1 GEVWGERVW
10 RGQGANG
17 VPKGGSASSPAGSWV
32 CFLHFKKRRSG
43 KILTQH
49 IARGRQRVGCC
60 QGLRSRGRWPLNEV
74 PGEHSHPLRQCS
86 PSSRVTTRLGFR
98 PQGYLGCQA
107 LSEMIQFYLEE
118 VMPQAE
124 NHGPDIK
131 EHVNSL
137 GEKLKTLRLRLRRCH
152 RFLPCENKSKAVE
165 QVKRVFNML
174 QERGVY
180 KAMSEFDIF
189 INYIESYMTTKM

>member
-1 GEVWGERVW
+1 M
-10 RGQGANG
+10 
-17 VPKGGSASSPAGSWV
+17 PKGGSASSPAGSWV
-32 CFLHFKKRRSG
+32 CFLYFKKRRSG

-60 QGLRSRGRWPLNEV
+60 QGLRSRGRWPLNKV

-86 PSSRVTTRLGFR
+86 PSSWVTTRLGFR

-137 GEKLKTLRLRLRRCH
+137 GEKLKTLRLRLRRCVSS
-152 RFLPCENKSKAVE
+152 RLALAPLGS
-165 QVKRVFNML
+165 
-174 QERGVY
+174 
-180 KAMSEFDIF
+180 S
-189 INYIESYMTTKM
+189 

>member
-1 GEVWGERVW
+1 MKDQLDSLLLTQSLLDDFKVRAGVSAFGGGKERAVCL
-10 RGQGANG
+10 RET
-17 VPKGGSASSPAGSWV
+17 ASLPAGSWV

-49 IARGRQRVGCC
+49 IARGRQGVGCC
-60 QGLRSRGRWPLNEV
+60 QGLRSRGRWPLNKV
-74 PGEHSHPLRQCS
+74 LGEQSRPLRQCS
-86 PSSRVTTRLGFR
+86 PSSWVTTRLGFR

-137 GEKLKTLRLRLRRCH
+137 GEKLKTLRLRLRRCVSS
-152 RFLPCENKSKAVE
+152 RPALAPLGS
-165 QVKRVFNML
+165 
-174 QERGVY
+174 
-180 KAMSEFDIF
+180 S
-189 INYIESYMTTKM
+189 